1 MTTYNSFEA
10 AKIANPEED
19 IYKLEDGSFATGSWL
34 QKSNFGEYTFT
45 LCHAK
50 DYCMSLEEFRD
61 SDKKFIAGDYFLS
74 VSGRVV
80 LIVEDDVSI
89 ANRMTSVEGQR
100 FVLCAAALEE
110 KEKPKTESDYDKGM
124 REAMKKI
131 AKSCG
136 RSFCTDIGYEE
147 LPDLVDSLINPKPE
161 EKPKRVKESFE
172 RVDCKSIDFWEVA
185 KEYQSKMHI
194 FWKFSN
200 GSKVVQDLEQ
210 LVEQYRKNEI
220 YRRIET
226 EISERDE
233 FIKKVEAIA
242 EDITSDSE
250 WSFACIATAMFDSG
264 EFKLAERGE

>member
-1 MTTYNSFEA
+1 MKYKSFEA

-19 IYKLEDGSFATGSWL
+19 IFKLEDGSFVTGSWI

-50 DYCMSLEEFRD
+50 DYCMPLEEFRD

-89 ANRMTSVEGQR
+89 ANRMASVEGQR
-100 FVLCAAALEE
+100 FVLRAAALEGRAE
-110 KEKPKTESDYDKGM
+110 EEES
-124 REAMKKI
+124 
-131 AKSCG
+131 
-136 RSFCTDIGYEE
+136 
-147 LPDLVDSLINPKPE
+147 
-161 EKPKRVKESFE
+161 EKPKRVKVEYVKVEDKQAWTLVKEFE
-172 RVDCKSIDFWEVA
+172 EGVEFYTCSKGLHTSKNIGNLLSVWRNGDLHRRV
-185 KEYQSKMHI
+185 
-194 FWKFSN
+194 
-200 GSKVVQDLEQ
+200 
-210 LVEQYRKNEI
+210 
-220 YRRIET
+220 ET

-264 EFKLAERGE
+264 EFKLTKGE